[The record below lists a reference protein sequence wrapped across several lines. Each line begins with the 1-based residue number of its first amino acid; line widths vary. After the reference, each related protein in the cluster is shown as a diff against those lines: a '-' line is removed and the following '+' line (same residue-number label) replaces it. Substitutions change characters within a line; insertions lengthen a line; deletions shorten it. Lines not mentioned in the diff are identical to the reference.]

1 VEVLSVAMDAQG
13 AERARPY
20 VDKARATFVT
30 VVDEENM
37 LGQLYGFRAIPNGFL
52 IDEQGVV
59 RYKKL
64 GGFDVR
70 KAETSSVVQRWAA
83 GSDLSESAVGHD
95 TQSGSE
101 LSESNALLRQG
112 LELYRKGD
120 VAEAIALWRKGVE
133 LDPANYI
140 LRKQVWAVENPDK
153 FYSGDIDYIWQK
165 EQTEK
170 GL

>member
-1 VEVLSVAMDAQG
+1 MAMDAQG

-20 VDKARATFVT
+20 VEKAGATFET
-30 VVDEENM
+30 VVDEENT

-64 GGFDVR
+64 AGFDVR
-70 KAETSSVVQRWAA
+70 KAETAAVVKRWAT
-83 GSDLSESAVGHD
+83 GSDLSESAAGPD
-95 TQSGSE
+95 NQPGLE

-112 LELYRKGD
+112 VELYREGK
-120 VAEAIALWRKGVE
+120 VAEAIALWRKGIA

-140 LRKQVWAVENPDK
+140 LRKQVWAVENPEK
-153 FYSGDIDYIWQK
+153 FYAGDIDYTWQK

>member
-1 VEVLSVAMDAQG
+1 MEVLSVAMDAQG
-13 AERARPY
+13 AEKARPY
-20 VDKARATFVT
+20 VDKAGATFKT
-30 VVDEENM
+30 VVDEENL
-37 LGQLYGFRAIPNGFL
+37 LGQLYGFKAIPNGFL

-64 GGFDVR
+64 GGFDIR
-70 KAETSSVVQRWAA
+70 KAETSAVVKRWAA
-83 GSDLSESAVGHD
+83 GLDFSGSVGDPD
-95 TQSGSE
+95 TEPGSE

-112 LELYRKGD
+112 LELYRRGE
-120 VAEAIALWRKGVE
+120 VAEAIAVWRKGIS

-153 FYSGDIDYIWQK
+153 FYEGDIDYGWQK
-165 EQTEK
+165 EQTAK